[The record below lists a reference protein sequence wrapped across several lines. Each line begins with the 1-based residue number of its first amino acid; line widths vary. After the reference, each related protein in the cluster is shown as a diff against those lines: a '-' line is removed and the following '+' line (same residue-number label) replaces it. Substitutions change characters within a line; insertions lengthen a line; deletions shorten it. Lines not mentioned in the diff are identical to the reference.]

1 MQTEEFNYRN
11 IVNPI
16 LNGEVDETL
25 DQIIQAVKMRK
36 DQLKPSI
43 WEFQVGDRVRL
54 VNTNPKYLN
63 GAMATVK
70 KVNRTKIV
78 IDLDAPQGRFSKNIS
93 TPLGMVEKV

>member
-1 MQTEEFNYRN
+1 MKTEEFNYRN

-36 DQLKPSI
+36 DKLKPNI

-63 GAMATVK
+63 GSMATVK
-70 KVNRTKIV
+70 KVNRTKVV
-78 IDLDAPQGRFSKNIS
+78 IDLDTPAGRFSRNI
-93 TPLGMVEKV
+93 TAPLGMLEKI

>member
-1 MQTEEFNYRN
+1 MKTEEFNYRN

-16 LNGEVDETL
+16 LGGEVDISL
-25 DQIIQAVKMRK
+25 DQIIQAVKIRK
-36 DQLKPSI
+36 DELKPKI

-63 GAMATVK
+63 GALATVR

-78 IDLDAPQGRFSKNIS
+78 IDLDSPQGRFSTNIT
-93 TPLGMVEKV
+93 TPLSMVERV